1 MGQYDEY
8 FRNNPDFELVNGV
21 AQLKPGVAKTSLNDL
36 VTMVNE
42 VDQAAQQKANAGR
55 IPGGAGLE
63 EQSSGNISQALAG
76 QLDPSVLQQLG
87 QQSAERGVMTG
98 SPSGPGTNADYLRSL
113 GLTSLDLMNTGQ
125 NWLTQATGR
134 NPSAPIYSAGNQVL
148 TAAQQQQLA
157 AEQNRMAQQQQVA
170 NQALR
175 AQQSAAWNA
184 SKPQW
189 ASASAGGGG
198 LHTGGGYTNG
208 MYTGGGG
215 GGGSPAVN
223 WAGMFGGNSGAPFVG
238 SGGNVRT
245 GTGGVDDVL
254 WANSSPT
261 DNWMDDLLW
270 NNASD
275 VNTGTTGAFDYNN
288 WDDVV
293 GGMA

>member
-175 AQQSAAWNA
+175 AQQSATWNA

-189 ASASAGGGG
+189 ASASAGGG

-223 WAGMFGGNSGAPFVG
+223 WADLFGGNSGAPFSTG
-238 SGGNVRT
+238 NTSGATLAT
-245 GTGGVDDVL
+245 GTG
-254 WANSSPT
+254 T
-261 DNWMDDLLW
+261 DGSWFDDLLW
-270 NNASD
+270 DNASD
-275 VNTGTTGAFDYNN
+275 TGGGSIGAYDYN
-288 WDDVV
+288 WDAM

>member
-1 MGQYDEY
+1 MGMYDEW
-8 FRNNPDFELVNGV
+8 FRNNPQFEEVNGR
-21 AQLKPGVAKTSLNDL
+21 AQLRAGVADQQMSDL
-36 VTMVNE
+36 SKMVNDI
-42 VDQAAQQKANAGR
+42 DQAAQQRANAGR

-63 EQSSGNISQALAG
+63 ADSSANISQALAG

-125 NWLTQATGR
+125 NWLTQATNR
-134 NPSAPIYSAGNQVL
+134 NPSAPIWSAGNQVL
-148 TAAQQQQLA
+148 NAAQQQQLA
-157 AEQNRMAQQQQVA
+157 LEQQRMAQQRQVA

-175 AQQSAAWNA
+175 AQQSADWNA

-198 LHTGGGYTNG
+198 YLHTGGGYTNG
-208 MYTGGGG
+208 VYTGGGG

-223 WAGMFGGNSGAPFVG
+223 WADLFGGNSGAPFSTG
-238 SGGNVRT
+238 NTGGATLAT
-245 GTGGVDDVL
+245 GTG
-254 WANSSPT
+254 T
-261 DNWMDDLLW
+261 DGSWFDDLLW
-270 NNASD
+270 DNASD
-275 VNTGTTGAFDYNN
+275 TGGGSIGAYDYN
-288 WDDVV
+288 WDAM